1 MTLFPLLAVALKL
14 QQPYNCVGEEGDLKR
29 QRVEDSVI
37 RILGLAPAQSG
48 ICFQKYRAAKR
59 TRQSSGEFAP

>member
-1 MTLFPLLAVALKL
+1 VTLSPLLAVALKL
-14 QQPYNCVGEEGDLKR
+14 QQPHNCVGEEGDLKR

-48 ICFQKYRAAKR
+48 VCFQKYRAAKR
-59 TRQSSGEFAP
+59 IQQSSAEFTP